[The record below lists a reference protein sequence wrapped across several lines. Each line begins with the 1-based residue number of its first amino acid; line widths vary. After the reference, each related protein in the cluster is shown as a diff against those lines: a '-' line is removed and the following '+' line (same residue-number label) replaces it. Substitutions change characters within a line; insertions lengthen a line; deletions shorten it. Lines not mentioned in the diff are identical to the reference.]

1 MYVCVDDGHI
11 IVWRAL
17 AFHVHLYFVS
27 AVCMV
32 MPQLVGFMGLIMA
45 MAGWGRMAGYR
56 PSFTNMTLHPSTDG
70 RPRLPLFT

>member
-32 MPQLVGFMGLIMA
+32 MPQLVGLYGA
-45 MAGWGRMAGYR
+45 YYG
-56 PSFTNMTLHPSTDG
+56 DG
-70 RPRLPLFT
+70 RLGADGRIPTIIYQHDPSPIDRRPT

>member
-32 MPQLVGFMGLIMA
+32 MPQLVGLYGAYLWRWPVGG
-45 MAGWGRMAGYR
+45 GW
-56 PSFTNMTLHPSTDG
+56 PDTDQH
-70 RPRLPLFT
+70 LPT

>member
-32 MPQLVGFMGLIMA
+32 MPQLVGLYGA
-45 MAGWGRMAGYR
+45 YYG
-56 PSFTNMTLHPSTDG
+56 DG
-70 RPRLPLFT
+70 R